1 MKKNFVFDTNVLL
14 NYPHAL
20 LRFEDNNIVVPIT
33 VIEELD
39 KFKREASSLGRNAR
53 EAVRI
58 IDRHRTMGNL
68 SKGVPLESGGM
79 LRVLT
84 NLGQDPPLPFPTLGK
99 TADGL
104 ILATALLLRKHEE
117 LPVVFVTNDT
127 NLRLRADAV
136 GLTAVGYEEENWVD
150 IDELYSGRKEL
161 TVPSETIDRFEAEGL
176 LSADGFNLVANQC
189 IVLIDKDDPMRLA
202 LGRFHH
208 LDSAILPLPD
218 EGHDVYGISARN
230 SEQAHALDLLLDDS
244 VQIVTLVGKAGTGK
258 TLLAMAA
265 GMRKVAEERA
275 YTKLVVAR
283 PIQPLGKELGFLPGV
298 IGEKMRPWM
307 EPVFDNLE
315 LLQRLREE
323 QRLETASR
331 RTARRKEARVAKQT
345 RKKRV
350 RAAASES
357 LSQVLASGIIEIQP
371 LTYIRG
377 RSLPNQFL
385 VIDEA
390 QNLTPHEVKTIVTR
404 AGEGTKV
411 VLTGDPYQI
420 DNPFLD
426 SMTSGLTIV
435 VERFKGHEI
444 AAHITLTRGERSELA
459 ELASNV
465 M

>member
-20 LRFEDNNIVVPIT
+20 LRFADNNIVVPIT

-39 KFKREASSLGRNAR
+39 KFKRESSSLGRNAR
-53 EAVRI
+53 EVVRI
-58 IDRHRTMGNL
+58 IDKHRTLGNL

-79 LRVLT
+79 LRVMV
-84 NLGQDPPLPFPTLGK
+84 NLGQEPPLPFPTLGK
-99 TADGL
+99 TADSL
-104 ILATALLLRKHEE
+104 ILATALLLRKQEE
-117 LPVVFVTNDT
+117 LPVVFVTNDA

-150 IDELYSGRKEL
+150 IDEMYSGRKEL
-161 TVPSETIDRFEAEGL
+161 TVAAEVIERFE
-176 LSADGFNLVANQC
+176 SDGFLSGTGYDLLPNQC
-189 IVLIDKDDPMRLA
+189 VVLTDQANSEHLA

-208 LDSAILPLPD
+208 LDGAILPLLN
-218 EGHDVYGISARN
+218 EGSETYGIAPRN

-244 VQIVTLVGKAGTGK
+244 IHIVTLVGKAGTGK
-258 TLLAMAA
+258 TLLALAA
-265 GMRKVAEERA
+265 GMTKVAEERA
-275 YTKLVVAR
+275 YTKMVVAR
-283 PIQPLGKELGFLPGV
+283 PVMPLGKELGFLPGAV
-298 IGEKMRPWM
+298 GEKMRPWM

-323 QRLETASR
+323 QRQEVASR
-331 RTARRKEARVAKQT
+331 RQGRRTEARMAKQP

-357 LSQVLASGIIEIQP
+357 LSQALASGLIEVQP

-385 VIDEA
+385 IIDEA

-435 VERFKGHEI
+435 VERFKGHKI
-444 AAHITLTRGERSELA
+444 AGHITLTRGERSELA